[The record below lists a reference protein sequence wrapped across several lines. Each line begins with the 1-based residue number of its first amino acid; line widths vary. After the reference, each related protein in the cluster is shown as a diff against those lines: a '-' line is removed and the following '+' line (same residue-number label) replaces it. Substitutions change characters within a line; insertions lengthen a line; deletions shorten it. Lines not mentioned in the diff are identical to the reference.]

1 MYKATVTNYGSTPV
15 SNKTVTITLEL
26 SPAVSPSTG
35 GTFTF
40 VGQTPAGD
48 IWPGDTLVW
57 TIQKKTGAPDL
68 TGRNLTITLSR
79 ISASTSPGNCPSNG
93 FTDSQTL
100 ASSLSVGAWS
110 WIDCAPDD
118 AMSSY
123 RKMVG
128 YGIALDGHPM
138 TKGSPSGGYL
148 VIDTSGPPTPPG
160 GGGGGSNC
168 VEPVYCQQ
176 GGAVEA

>member
-15 SNKTVTITLEL
+15 PNKTVTITLEL
-26 SPAVSPSTG
+26 SPAVSPGTG

-57 TIQKKTGAPDL
+57 NIQTKAGAPGL
-68 TGRNLTITLSR
+68 AGRNLTITLSR
-79 ISASTSPGNCPSNG
+79 IGATTSPVTCPSNG
-93 FTDSQTL
+93 FTHSQTL